1 MNVEDQK
8 EFLDALEEQDYIE
21 RKRQALIENNLSLKH
36 WEELGKKIQYEKDII
51 NALVN
56 GRKEH
61 VNP

>member
-1 MNVEDQK
+1 MN
-8 EFLDALEEQDYIE
+8 LEEQDYIE